1 MAQMGGSGC
10 TYYINSVI
18 LIQTWNYI
26 MNQIFNTTIWETW
39 EKQFLSMLVEHAG
52 PVLDPY
58 TDRFLGV

>member
-39 EKQFLSMLVEHAG
+39 EKQFLSMLVEYAG